1 MTDRIQ
7 WAMTPRDRQLEVAK
21 KELVNFEKRENAFR
35 MKIAW
40 NVPWSCGF
48 PLRRSKFSNAR
59 SPQCDVCCR
68 HAR

>member
-35 MKIAW
+35 MKDRVERA
-40 NVPWSCGF
+40 VELRL
-48 PLRRSKFSNAR
+48 PLEEIKI
-59 SPQCDVCCR
+59 Q
-68 HAR
+68 